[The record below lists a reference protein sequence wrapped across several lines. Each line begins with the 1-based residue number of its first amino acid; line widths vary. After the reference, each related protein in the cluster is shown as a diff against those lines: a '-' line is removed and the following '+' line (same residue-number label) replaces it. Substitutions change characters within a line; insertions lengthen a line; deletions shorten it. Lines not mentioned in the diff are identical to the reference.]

1 MTIRRAVA
9 APCFADDPMD
19 LVALA
24 VEAEAAGFDGFFIW
38 DHMVFANDGMGPS
51 IVDPWAVLSVAAAR
65 TSSIVLG
72 PMITPVPRR
81 RPWVLARQTAT
92 LDRIAGG
99 RTVFG
104 VGIGSP
110 AHGDFGIF
118 GDETDARTRA
128 AMLDEG
134 LDVLA
139 GLWTGE
145 PFQFHGEHY
154 SISEVRFRPTPVRK
168 IPVWVGGVLPAVAPM
183 RRAARW
189 HGAVPIRF
197 ADGGLARPSAAD
209 IAGVRDLVLD
219 QRGSLDGYDFVVW
232 AEVAAD
238 PVAVL
243 AELPAYA
250 DAGTTWWIETAKPEP
265 DWYANLR
272 RRIAMGPLG
281 SVTSEGG
288 SSGSAL

>member
-19 LVALA
+19 LVTLA
-24 VEAEAAGFDGFFIW
+24 VEAEAAGFDGFFLW
-38 DHMVFANDGMGPS
+38 DHMVFANDGLGPS

-81 RPWVLARQTAT
+81 RPWVLARQTVT

-118 GDETDARTRA
+118 GDETGVRERA
-128 AMLDEG
+128 EMLDEG
-134 LDVLA
+134 LDVMA
-139 GLWTGE
+139 GLWRGE
-145 PFQFHGEHY
+145 PFSYHGKHY
-154 SISEVRFRPTPVRK
+154 SIDPVRFRPTPAQGDR
-168 IPVWVGGVLPAVAPM
+168 IPVWVGGVLPAQAPM

-189 HGAVPIRF
+189 DGAVPIRF
-197 ADGGLARPSAAD
+197 ADGALARPSAAD
-209 IAGVRDLVLD
+209 IADVRDLVTAR
-219 QRGSLDGYDFVVW
+219 RGTVSGYDIAVW
-232 AEVAAD
+232 AEVAPD
-238 PVAVL
+238 PVAVA
-243 AELPAYA
+243 AELPSYV
-250 DAGTTWWIETAKPEP
+250 DAGATWWIETAKPEP
-265 DWYANLR
+265 QWYEGLR
-272 RRIAMGPLG
+272 ERIAAGPAG
-281 SVTSEGG
+281 E
-288 SSGSAL
+288 

>member
-1 MTIRRAVA
+1 MTLRRAVA
-9 APCFADDPMD
+9 APCFADDPMA
-19 LVALA
+19 LVTLA
-24 VEAEAAGFDGFFIW
+24 VEAEATGFDGFFIW

-51 IVDPWAVLSVAAAR
+51 IVDPWAVLSVAAAH
-65 TSSIVLG
+65 TTSIVLG

-81 RPWVLARQTAT
+81 RPWVLARQTVT

-134 LDVLA
+134 LAVLD

-145 PFQFHGEHY
+145 PFEFHGEHY
-154 SISEVRFRPTPVRK
+154 SIEPVRFRPTPAAPIR
-168 IPVWVGGVLPAVAPM
+168 VWVGGVLPNVAPM

-189 HGAVPIRF
+189 DGAVPIRF
-197 ADGGLARPSAAD
+197 ARGALARPSAAD
-209 IAGVRDLVLD
+209 IAGVRDTVAER
-219 QRGSLDGYDFVVW
+219 RGSLANYDLVVW
-232 AEVAAD
+232 AEVTPD
-238 PVAVL
+238 PVAL
-243 AELPAYA
+243 PDELPSYV
-250 DAGTTWWIETAKPEP
+250 DAGATWWIETAKPEP
-265 DWYANLR
+265 NWYEGLR
-272 RRIAMGPLG
+272 RRIAAGPTG
-281 SVTSEGG
+281 
-288 SSGSAL
+288 

>member
-9 APCFADDPMD
+9 APCFADDPHE
-19 LVALA
+19 LVRLA
-24 VEAEAAGFDGFFIW
+24 VEAEQAGFDGFFLW
-38 DHMVFANDGMGPS
+38 DHLVFANDGQGPS
-51 IVDPWAVLSVAAAR
+51 IVDPWAVLSVAAAQ
-65 TSSIVLG
+65 TSTIVLG

-92 LDRIAGG
+92 LDRLAGG

-110 AHGDFGIF
+110 AYGDFGIF

-145 PFQFHGEHY
+145 TFSHQGEHY
-154 SISEVRFRPTPVRK
+154 RIDPVRFVPTPVQQPR
-168 IPVWVGGVLPAVAPM
+168 IPVWVGGVLPAMAPM

-189 HGAVPIRF
+189 DAAVPIRF
-197 ADGGLARPSAAD
+197 RDGVLARPSAQD
-209 IAGVRDLVLD
+209 IADVRDLVAAR
-219 QRGSLDGYDFVVW
+219 RGTLEGYDLVVW
-232 AEVAAD
+232 AEVAPD

-243 AELPAYA
+243 DELADYA
-250 DAGTTWWIETAKPEP
+250 AAGTTWWIETAKPEP
-265 DWYANLR
+265 DWYAGMR
-272 RRIAMGPLG
+272 ARIALGPAG
-281 SVTSEGG
+281 DR
-288 SSGSAL
+288 